1 MLSLMITNIYIYLYI
16 LKKTNEISTKRKNVT
31 RMKGNNDNKRY
42 AFTKSKHRWTELE
55 DKELINN
62 VMKFGLNDNRIVENL
77 SRTFEACRTR
87 WYIKHNKNIE
97 QKFQTI
103 KKVKKQDE
111 VYFNCLASSWSKDEE
126 NKLAQAIELHGTKD
140 WNKISEC
147 INTGRSASGCYN
159 KWGKLKY
166 RNNSIHM
173 QTRNL
178 NRSTTNNQRKFID
191 LSNITIAFADN
202 NSSPTTTPTAT
213 TRSSNSLETNQ
224 KNSKNM
230 NIFNNNNKYTTEIIG
245 NNNYSLTNPII
256 SSVIE
261 TGSISTIY
269 DFLYRMEEITQDKWS
284 INDVNQLIII
294 MGKIKSEK
302 GNENMREERSWKDIG
317 DKMIKNCDDCR
328 KVWELIQNL
337 SRIVVGDIMIN
348 YWRTMN

>member
-1 MLSLMITNIYIYLYI
+1 
-16 LKKTNEISTKRKNVT
+16 
-31 RMKGNNDNKRY
+31 
-42 AFTKSKHRWTELE
+42 
-55 DKELINN
+55 
-62 VMKFGLNDNRIVENL
+62 
-77 SRTFEACRTR
+77 
-87 WYIKHNKNIE
+87 
-97 QKFQTI
+97 
-103 KKVKKQDE
+103 
-111 VYFNCLASSWSKDEE
+111 
-126 NKLAQAIELHGTKD
+126 
-140 WNKISEC
+140 
-147 INTGRSASGCYN
+147 
-159 KWGKLKY
+159 
-166 RNNSIHM
+166 M

-213 TRSSNSLETNQ
+213 TRSSNSLETNK

-230 NIFNNNNKYTTEIIG
+230 NIFNNNNKYTTEIIST
-245 NNNYSLTNPII
+245 NNYSLTNPII
-256 SSVIE
+256 SSVVE
-261 TGSISTIY
+261 TASITTIY

-317 DKMIKNCDDCR
+317 DKMVKNCDDCR

-348 YWRTMN
+348 YWRTMD

>member
-1 MLSLMITNIYIYLYI
+1 MNI
-16 LKKTNEISTKRKNVT
+16 T

-42 AFTKSKHRWTELE
+42 VFTNSKHRWTELE
-55 DKELINN
+55 DKKLINN
-62 VMKFGLNDNRIVENL
+62 VIKFGLNDNRIVENL
-77 SRTFEACRTR
+77 NRTFEACRTR

-111 VYFNCLASSWSKDEE
+111 VYYNCLASSWSKDEE

-178 NRSTTNNQRKFID
+178 NRSTTNNQSKFID

-230 NIFNNNNKYTTEIIG
+230 NIFNNNNKYTTEIIS
-245 NNNYSLTNPII
+245 NNNYNLTNPII
-256 SSVIE
+256 SSVVE
-261 TGSISTIY
+261 TASITTIY

-284 INDVNQLIII
+284 MNDVNQLIII

-302 GNENMREERSWKDIG
+302 GNENNFMREERSWKDIG